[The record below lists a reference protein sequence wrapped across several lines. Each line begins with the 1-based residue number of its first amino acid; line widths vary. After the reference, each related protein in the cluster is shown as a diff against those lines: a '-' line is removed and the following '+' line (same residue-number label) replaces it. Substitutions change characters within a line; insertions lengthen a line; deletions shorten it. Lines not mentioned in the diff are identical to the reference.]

1 MLVVALAYDFT
12 RQQKYL
18 DGVVLGMDYLLGRNP
33 LAQSYVSGY
42 GEKALQNP
50 HHRFWA
56 HQVNAKYPKAPPGV
70 ISGGPNSTIDD
81 PYSKGAGL
89 RGCAPEKCY
98 IDHCEAYSVNE
109 IAINWNAPFAWTAA
123 WLDEKSKK

>member
-1 MLVVALAYDFT
+1 
-12 RQQKYL
+12 
-18 DGVVLGMDYLLGRNP
+18 MDYLLGRNP
-33 LAQSYVSGY
+33 LAQSYASGY